1 MSNILVCAM
10 RLFGQGGYGVRLPDS
25 APVYCSA
32 GIVRSD
38 RRTDYYRC
46 GNSTVGYRT
55 LFDFGREAPV
65 LVISHVHKY
74 LFIET
79 PRTASSAISAEL
91 RENYAG
97 EKILHKHANYSDIP
111 RGIRRELGEYVVF
124 AGVRNPLD
132 DAASLFQKLL
142 TNHKG
147 AYSDPTQWVE
157 NGGWVNSRLRR
168 LFRLV
173 HSPGGTFLSFLQ
185 HAFPQTYCSR
195 ICLNKRHCDTF
206 IRFENLQADF
216 TSVLDCIGISQKR
229 KIPQRNVTAGKRTY
243 SEYYDQ
249 SPETTLQIAKT
260 FGPFMIEWGYIDHSD
275 PLFELVTRTD
285 LLKYELI
292 KSLMRPYFSIAKS
305 KRAAI

>member
-1 MSNILVCAM
+1 MI
-10 RLFGQGGYGVRLPDS
+10 
-25 APVYCSA
+25 
-32 GIVRSD
+32 
-38 RRTDYYRC
+38 
-46 GNSTVGYRT
+46 
-55 LFDFGREAPV
+55 
-65 LVISHVHKY
+65 ISHAHKY
-74 LFIET
+74 VFIET

-97 EKILHKHANYSDIP
+97 VKILHKHANYPDIP
-111 RGIRRELGEYVVF
+111 KSIRRELGDYVVF

-173 HSPGGTFLSFLQ
+173 HSPRATFLGFLK

-195 ICLNKRHCDTF
+195 ICINKRHCDAF

-216 TSVLDCIGISQKR
+216 TSVLNFIGLPQKR
-229 KIPQRNVTAGKRTY
+229 EIPQRNVTAGKKTY
-243 SEYYDQ
+243 SEYFDE
-249 SPETTLQIAKT
+249 SAETRLQIAKT
-260 FGPFMIEWGYIDHSD
+260 FGPFMIEWGYIERGD
-275 PLFELVTRTD
+275 PLFELVSRTD
-285 LLKYELI
+285 FLKYELI
-292 KSLMRPYFSIAKS
+292 KSLMRPYLSIAKS